1 MRGIAGSG
9 KTHLIRQAGLE
20 QYALSF
26 SQINTM
32 YHSPTLDINGKV
44 KLPYLRKKCI
54 SSHAVYGTR
63 AFQTRTIGYLG

>member
-1 MRGIAGSG
+1 MRGIASSG

-44 KLPYLRKKCI
+44 KLPYLRK
-54 SSHAVYGTR
+54 AV
-63 AFQTRTIGYLG
+63 F

>member
-32 YHSPTLDINGKV
+32 YHSPTLDTNGQV
-44 KLPYLRKKCI
+44 KQPYLRKN
-54 SSHAVYGTR
+54 VYQVMLSMAQER
-63 AFQTRTIGYLG
+63 F